1 MILKKYKG
9 NKLYLELDDFKIDDD
24 VEHLFST
31 RIGWNQKNLIQDLSE
46 ILNITRENIYTASQV
61 HGVEVTRIID
71 QKVEDI
77 SKIAK
82 DGLIT
87 NRRGIVLAT
96 YHADCVP
103 IYFYDKMK
111 KVIGIAHSGWK
122 GSLNN
127 ISKEMIDEFQNEFN
141 SNLDDIIVAIGPSIS
156 SYCYEIGRDVE
167 MLFREKFVDANNI
180 IIIKDNKMYL
190 DLWEINKINLLN
202 IGIKEENIIES
213 KFCTSCNNDILYSYR
228 KENTKNRMIAAIA
241 LRE

>member
-61 HGVEVTRIID
+61 HGVEVTRIIN

-202 IGIKEENIIES
+202 KGIKEENIIES